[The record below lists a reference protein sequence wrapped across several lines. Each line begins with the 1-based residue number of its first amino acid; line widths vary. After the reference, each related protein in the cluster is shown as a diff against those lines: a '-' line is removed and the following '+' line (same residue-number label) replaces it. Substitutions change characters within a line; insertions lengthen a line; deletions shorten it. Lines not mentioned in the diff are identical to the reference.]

1 MTHMAIIYLPLPI
14 AIEMMSRWVKENPT
28 HEDAEIIKE
37 ILSEA
42 KFSAQL
48 LNSGNSPATI
58 N

>member
-28 HEDAEIIKE
+28 HEDAEIIEE
-37 ILSEA
+37 ILREA
-42 KFSAQL
+42 EFSNQL
-48 LNSGNSPATI
+48 PDSGISSTAI

>member
-28 HEDAEIIKE
+28 HEDAEIIEE
-37 ILSEA
+37 ILREA
-42 KFSAQL
+42 EFSNQL
-48 LNSGNSPATI
+48 LDSGISPPTV